1 MVAPTLPAPTMVI
14 LLRRCT
20 AAAMPGR
27 LRVMTDSFRHV
38 DAARTVVF
46 GEGALEEAAGLLGD
60 GYVLLATR
68 RGGGGA
74 RPVRAGR
81 RPGAPPRPRR
91 GAARR
96 RGPRRPA
103 RAGGGGRRG
112 PAGEGARRA

>member
-68 RGGGGA
+68 RGGGAPPPLLPRAPPGL
-74 RPVRAGR
+74 RVPPRAG
-81 RPGAPPRPRR
+81 
-91 GAARR
+91 
-96 RGPRRPA
+96 
-103 RAGGGGRRG
+103 
-112 PAGEGARRA
+112 GEGARGLAGE